1 MRQDSFVFVKLYKA
15 QACPHCREAK
25 VVRNGVKRNG
35 RQNFLCK
42 ECRKQFQAE
51 YVYKACMGKNKEFV
65 LKMLCR
71 GSGVRDCEA
80 VTGVSH
86 STVLSLIRAT
96 AEGIVIK
103 PRKYRYEKVQIDEQ
117 WSYVGNKEKKV
128 WMLYAYAVEEDE
140 IIAFTMGKR
149 SAAAVRNLFVKL
161 KHLDIE
167 VFYTDDWEAFQT
179 VLPKAKHLIGKQ
191 YTKAIEG
198 VNTFFRTR
206 VKRLVRRTVCF
217 SKKLIYH
224 YSMIKIIIY
233 HRNKRSS
240 YI

>member
-1 MRQDSFVFVKLYKA
+1 VKSDKA
-15 QACPHCREAK
+15 VTCPYCRGAK
-25 VVRNGVKRNG
+25 VVRNGIKKNG
-35 RQNFLCK
+35 RQNHLCK
-42 ECRKQFQAE
+42 DCRKQFQTE
-51 YVYKACMGKNKEFV
+51 YVYRGCVTENRDFV

-71 GSGVRDCEA
+71 GSGVRDSAA
-80 VTGVSH
+80 VTGVSP
-86 STVLSLIRAT
+86 STVLALIKAT
-96 AEGIVIK
+96 AGSMTLK
-103 PRKYRYEKVQIDEQ
+103 PKRHGYCQVQIDEQ
-117 WSYVGNKEKKV
+117 WSYVGKKEKKV
-128 WMLYAYAVEEDE
+128 WMLYAYAVQEDE

-149 SAAAVRNLFVKL
+149 SAGTVQNLFVKL
-161 KHLDIE
+161 KALDID
-167 VFYTDDWEAFQT
+167 FFLTDEWEAFQT

-206 VKRLVRRTVCF
+206 VRRLVRCTVCF

-224 YSMIKIIIY
+224 YSMIKILIH

>member
-1 MRQDSFVFVKLYKA
+1 MVKSDKA
-15 QACPHCREAK
+15 GLCPHCQGTK
-25 VVRNGVKRNG
+25 VVRNGVKDNG

-42 ECRKQFQAE
+42 GCGKQFQFE
-51 YVYKACMGKNKEFV
+51 YIYKGCVVENRE
-65 LKMLCR
+65 LIIKMLCR
-71 GSGVRDCEA
+71 GSGIRDCEA

-86 STVLSLIRAT
+86 STVLGLIKKKA
-96 AEGIVIK
+96 AVLSVK
-103 PRKYRYEKVQIDEQ
+103 PHKQRYHRVQIDEQ
-117 WSYVGNKEKKV
+117 WSYVGRKEKKV
-128 WMLYAYAVEEDE
+128 WMLYAYAVDEDE

-149 SAAAVRNLFVKL
+149 SAAAVKNLFVKL
-161 KHLDIE
+161 KALDIAL
-167 VFYTDDWEAFQT
+167 FLTDDWEAFQS

-198 VNTFFRTR
+198 INTFFRTR
-206 VKRLVRRTVCF
+206 VRRLVRRTVCF

>member
-1 MRQDSFVFVKLYKA
+1 MIVKSDKA
-15 QACPHCREAK
+15 EACPHCRGTK
-25 VVRNGVKRNG
+25 VVRNGWKRNG

-42 ECRKQFQAE
+42 ACGKQFQAQ
-51 YVYKACMGKNKEFV
+51 YVYKGCVVENRELV

-71 GSGVRDCEA
+71 GSGIRDCEA

-86 STVLSLIRAT
+86 STVLSLIKAAAGAIT
-96 AEGIVIK
+96 LK
-103 PRKYRYEKVQIDEQ
+103 PEKHHYRRVQIDEQ
-117 WSYVGNKEKKV
+117 WSYVGHKEKKV
-128 WMLYAYAVEEDE
+128 WMLYAYAVDEDE

-161 KHLDIE
+161 KALTVE
-167 VFYTDDWEAFQT
+167 LFLTDDWEAFQS
-179 VLPKAKHLIGKQ
+179 VLPKQRHLIGKQ
-191 YTKAIEG
+191 HTKAIEG

-206 VKRLVRRTVCF
+206 VRRLARRTVCF

-233 HRNKRSS
+233 HRNNRSS